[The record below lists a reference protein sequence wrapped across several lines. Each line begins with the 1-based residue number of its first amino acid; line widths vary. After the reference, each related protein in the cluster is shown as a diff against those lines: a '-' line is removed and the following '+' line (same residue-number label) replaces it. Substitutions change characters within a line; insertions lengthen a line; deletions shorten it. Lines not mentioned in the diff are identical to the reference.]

1 MNSNTNYTTP
11 KERDTIDTLTQ
22 RKIAVRVRLLH
33 YQRALRAL
41 NITIKLAEVGQSDI
55 SMNDTSGGPI
65 DQTLARMKNATLLSL
80 AGVNKSIERAM
91 SEIADCNA
99 KIADVQRKAHKR
111 AEADSDGMLFDNLDQ
126 DIRNFL
132 ENGTPDE

>member
-1 MNSNTNYTTP
+1 MNSQSNYATP
-11 KERDTIDTLTQ
+11 KERDTIDILTQ

-41 NITIKLAEVGQSDI
+41 NITIRLADAGQADI
-55 SMNDTSGGPI
+55 AMNDTSGGPI
-65 DQTLARMKNATLLSL
+65 DQALVRMKSATLLSL
-80 AGVNKSIERAM
+80 TGLKKSIDRAM

-111 AEADSDGMLFDNLDQ
+111 ADANDDGMSFDNLDQ

-132 ENGTPDE
+132 ETGTPDE